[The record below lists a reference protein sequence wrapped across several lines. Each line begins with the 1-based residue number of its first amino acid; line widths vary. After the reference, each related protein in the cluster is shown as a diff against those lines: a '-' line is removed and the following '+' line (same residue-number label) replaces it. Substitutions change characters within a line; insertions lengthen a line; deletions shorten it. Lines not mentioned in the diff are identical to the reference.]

1 MFSKTARYYDKLYS
15 FKDYRAETDR
25 LLEILDL
32 PSSDRKPTL
41 LDVACGTGHH
51 LEYLRAHFVCQ
62 GLDLDPILL
71 EVAQERAPE
80 LTFHQGDMTDFAL
93 GDTFDVITCL
103 FSSIGYVKTVARLRQ
118 AVACMASHLAPGGT
132 LVIEPWFT
140 PADWHP
146 GTVHALLVDE
156 PELKIARVSTSMVDG
171 RISYF
176 DMHYLVATPQGTE
189 HFVERHELGLF
200 EQEEMA
206 AAFEVAGLKAAYDA
220 DGLTGRGLYIARR
233 SA

>member
-25 LLEILDL
+25 LLDLLNL
-32 PSSDRKPTL
+32 PSSDQRRTL

-51 LEYLRAHFVCQ
+51 LEYLKTHFDCQ
-62 GLDLDPILL
+62 GLDLDPVLL
-71 EVAQERAPE
+71 QVAQERAPE
-80 LTFHQGDMTDFAL
+80 LVFHEGDMTGFDL
-93 GDTFDVITCL
+93 DCTFDVVTCL
-103 FSSIGYVKTVARLRQ
+103 FSSIGYVKTVESLQQ
-118 AVACMASHLAPGGT
+118 AVLCMSRHLSPGGT

-140 PADWHP
+140 PTDWHP

-176 DMHYLVATPQGTE
+176 DMHYLIATPQGTE
-189 HFVERHELGLF
+189 HVVERHELGLF
-200 EQEEMA
+200 EQDEML
-206 AAFEVAGLKAAYDA
+206 AAFEVTGLKVTYDTH
-220 DGLTGRGLYIARR
+220 GLTGRGLYIARKT
-233 SA
+233 A